1 MKTILITGGA
11 GGIATAISAALIARG
26 DRAIAVDVTKPSVA
40 SAWEQADVTDE
51 DSVARAFAHAR
62 SEHGQ
67 IDGLICAAGVVSESP
82 VADMTLAEW
91 RRVVDV
97 SLTGTFLAMRAVL
110 PEMIAAKRGRIVAYS
125 SGYGRKGYKFGAH
138 YAAAKSGIEALV
150 KSTAAEVAQLGITV
164 NAIAPGPIE
173 TAFLD
178 QVVDPGR
185 YERTARMI
193 PMKRIGSAADVVGAT
208 LFFLDAG
215 SDYVTGQVLHVN
227 GGFLMP

>member
-11 GGIATAISAALIARG
+11 GGIATAIAEALLARG
-26 DRAIAVDVTKPSVA
+26 DRAIALDRVEPRVA
-40 SAWEQADVTDE
+40 TAWEDADVTDE
-51 DSVARAFAHAR
+51 ASVAAAVAHAR
-62 SEHGQ
+62 SVYGE
-67 IDGLICAAGVVSESP
+67 IDGLVCAAGVVSEAP

-97 SLTGTFLAMRAVL
+97 SLTGTFLTLRAVL
-110 PEMIAAKRGRIVAYS
+110 PGMLAAQRGKIVAFS
-125 SGYGRKGYKFGAH
+125 SGYGRKGYLYGAH

-150 KSTAAEVAQLGITV
+150 KSTALEVAARGITV
-164 NAIAPGPIE
+164 NAVAPGPIE
-173 TAFLD
+173 TPFLD

-193 PMKRIGSAADVVGAT
+193 PMGRIGVADDVVGAT
-208 LFFLDAG
+208 LFFLDAV

>member
-1 MKTILITGGA
+1 VKTVLLTGGS
-11 GGIATAISAALIARG
+11 GGIATAIGTALIARG
-26 DRAIAVDVTKPSVA
+26 DRVIVLDRTQPSVA
-40 SAWEQADVTDE
+40 TAWEEADVTDE
-51 DSVARAFAHAR
+51 DAVAAAVAHAR
-62 SEHGQ
+62 SMYGE
-67 IDGLICAAGVVSESP
+67 IDGLVCAAGVVSEAP
-82 VADMTLAEW
+82 LAEMTLAEW

-97 SLTGTFLAMRAVL
+97 SLTGTFLTMRAVL
-110 PEMIAAKRGRIVAYS
+110 PGMQAAKAGKIVAFS

-150 KSTAAEVAQLGITV
+150 KSTAIEVAPLGITV

-173 TAFLD
+173 TPFLD

-185 YERTARMI
+185 YERTAQMI
-193 PMKRIGSAADVVGAT
+193 PMGRIGVAADTVGAA

>member
-11 GGIATAISAALIARG
+11 GGIATAIAEALLARG
-26 DRAIAVDVTKPSVA
+26 DRVIVLDRAEPRAAT
-40 SAWEQADVTDE
+40 AWEDADVTDE
-51 DSVARAFAHAR
+51 ASVAAAVAHAR
-62 SEHGQ
+62 SVHGE
-67 IDGLICAAGVVSESP
+67 IDGLVCAAGVVSEAP
-82 VADMTLAEW
+82 LAEMTLAEW

-110 PEMIAAKRGRIVAYS
+110 PGMIAAKRGKIVAYS

-150 KSTAAEVAQLGITV
+150 KSTAIEVAPLGITV
-164 NAIAPGPIE
+164 NAIAPGPVE
-173 TAFLD
+173 TPFLE

-185 YERTARMI
+185 YEATAKMI
-193 PMKRIGSAADVVGAT
+193 PMGRIGTAHDTVGAT
-208 LFFLDAG
+208 LFFLDDG